1 MLLIPAEYNWES
13 LTVLRCADLESHYS
27 TLLREL
33 GTQKG
38 ILGKIFTK
46 SQNKNK
52 DPAKISKLIDMID
65 KEQWNVLGADVKARY
80 TKGCWRRTL
89 NWAVLQPGPLALF
102 PPTGLICKSVPVLK
116 TTPTITSQTW
126 LYTLAI

>member
-89 NWAVLQPGPLALF
+89 KTRRRSRSIF
-102 PPTGLICKSVPVLK
+102 HTTCSYKSNGRMPA
-116 TTPTITSQTW
+116 P
-126 LYTLAI
+126 